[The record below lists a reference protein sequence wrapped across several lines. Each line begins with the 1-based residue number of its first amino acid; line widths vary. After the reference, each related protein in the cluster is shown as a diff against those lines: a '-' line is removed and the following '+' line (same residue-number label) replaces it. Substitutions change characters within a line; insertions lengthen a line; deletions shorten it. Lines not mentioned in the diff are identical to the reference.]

1 MGVEAL
7 ANYYLINTNTSLSNK
22 VKNDTAGKK
31 NPGDNVYTT
40 LDVHIRQVANDP
52 FGYLPWCHHCNG
64 SVSPARFWQ
73 WCRIPILIRIPFR
86 RSGMI

>member
-31 NPGDNVYTT
+31 RTPEIMYIPHWMSISSRWPTT
-40 LDVHIRQVANDP
+40 SWIFIVAP
-52 FGYLPWCHHCNG
+52 SL
-64 SVSPARFWQ
+64 
-73 WCRIPILIRIPFR
+73 
-86 RSGMI
+86 